1 MISLVDW
8 IEAPDGGFYVK
19 QNWDWEHN
27 KWTGPSRLQI
37 MDYERR
43 IFQHCFTLDP
53 EKDAFPYVTV
63 VLSAPKKSGKSCW
76 AAMIGMWYALNAP
89 PCEVYVLANDED
101 QARSRVYED
110 MTFHMKYHMGLRPK
124 KNEIILPNDTLVKV
138 LSGDY
143 TGAAGARHGLT
154 LWDELWGFRNEA
166 ARRLWAEML
175 PIPTVPYPLRVVVTY
190 AGIEGE
196 SELLWNLYEEAFLN
210 GTPVPE
216 LEDIVDEDG
225 EPVCRTDGKGTFIYW
240 DTVPRKPWQTHEY
253 YEQQL
258 ADPSLRPMDFLRL
271 HRNQWVTGEEEFI
284 AIQYWDKA
292 ATLSG
297 PIIYDTSDE
306 RRNLPVS
313 VGVDASTKHDTTAV
327 VGCYYD
333 ANHKKVGIAFHRI
346 WKPAGGIVDLSEVE
360 EYILTIAKVCHINT
374 LVYDPTQLHQMMTN
388 LAKRGFKT
396 VEFSQNSKLMSA
408 ATQHLYELF
417 VGGNI
422 EVYPNDELRN
432 HIKFAKVEIKGGVP
446 RLTKSSKR
454 SKNKI
459 DAAVALAMA
468 AYDAVQRGGV
478 DTTEPII
485 IASPFSDA
493 TSFDQKTPQQ
503 ILEEKYL
510 PEALRS

>member
-1 MISLVDW
+1 MKPLVEWVKD
-8 IEAPDGGFYVK
+8 PGFWVK
-19 QNWDWEHN
+19 QNWDWERGR
-27 KWTGPSRLQI
+27 WTEPGFIRLA
-37 MDYERR
+37 EHEAR
-43 IFQHCFTLDP
+43 ILAHCFTLDP
-53 EKDAFPYVTV
+53 VEERFPYTTV
-63 VLSAPKKSGKSCW
+63 VLSAPKKSGKTTW
-76 AAMIGMWYALNAP
+76 AAMIGSWYADQVVAT
-89 PCEVYVLANDED
+89 EVYCLANDEE
-101 QARSRVYED
+101 QARSRVFED
-110 MTFHMKYHMGLRPK
+110 ITYDLLQKGIKSRK
-124 KNEIILPNDTLVKV
+124 SEVTLPNGTLIKA
-138 LSGDY
+138 LAGDY
-143 TGAAGARHGLT
+143 RGVAGSRHGLT
-154 LWDELWGFRNEA
+154 LWDELWGYTSDRS
-166 ARRLWAEML
+166 RRLWAEML

-190 AGIEGE
+190 AGFEGE
-196 SELLWNLYEEAFLN
+196 SELLWNLYEEAYLK

-216 LEDIVDEDG
+216 LEDIVNEDG
-225 EPVCRTDGKGTFIYW
+225 EPVCRTDGKGTFVYW
-240 DTVPRKPWQTHEY
+240 DTVPRKPWQTQEY

-271 HRNQWVTGEEEFI
+271 HRNQWVTSEEEFI

-292 ATLSG
+292 AVLNG
-297 PIIYDTSDE
+297 PVIYDTSDD

-333 ANHKKVGIAFHRI
+333 ASRKKVGIAFHRI

-360 EYILTIAKVCHINT
+360 DYILTIAKVCHINT

-388 LAKRGFKT
+388 MAKRGFKT
-396 VEFSQNSKLMSA
+396 VEFSQNSKQMSA

-478 DTTEPII
+478 DTTKPII

-493 TSFDQKTPQQ
+493 TAFTHKTPQQ